1 MRDPEQPS
9 QVVAPCRKNARINAA
24 CIVCGAQNS
33 RGLRLQFTQSS
44 VSASATWIPTADW
57 ESFQGTIHGGIIGTV
72 LDEAMSQAIIERGL
86 EAYTAELRVR
96 YHARICPG
104 DELDLR
110 GWVVEK
116 RRRHIRAEAVLVT
129 TAGEERAHAW
139 GTFLVPAA
147 GRIS

>member
-1 MRDPEQPS
+1 MREAEQQS
-9 QVVAPCRKNARINAA
+9 QAVAPCRKSARLNAA
-24 CIVCGAQNS
+24 CVVCGAQNS
-33 RGLRLQFTQSS
+33 RGLRLHFTQSS
-44 VSASATWIPTADW
+44 FSASATWIPTADW

-72 LDEAMSQAIIERGL
+72 LDEAMSKAIIGRGL

-96 YHARICPG
+96 FHARICPG
-104 DELDLR
+104 DELHVR

-139 GTFLVPAA
+139 GTFLVP
-147 GRIS
+147 GSRIS